1 MRIGILTAGS
11 YGDIRPY
18 IALARGLTARGHAAT
33 LLGPD
38 SYARFVEPAGV
49 PYQALGPYYDEDET
63 HRVLAAMAAEPD
75 PVRHPAIALAL
86 SRESTL
92 KMGAAVLEHTHAAD
106 LLVTHNYAAL
116 GHVAAAVH
124 KKPLITGHLF
134 PFMPCSRYWLRGQNF
149 GPLINRLL
157 WRFAAR
163 AIAGSTDPLYAELL
177 RHFGLPARCDFLL
190 RGGHSRLSNLIAV
203 SPRVLPRD
211 PDWPAHYEVTGY
223 WALPEPAFT
232 PDHVLDVFMSHGEP
246 PVVISFGS
254 MVGIDA
260 ARLTQLV
267 VQAAARCGRRIVLQA
282 GWAGLGRGVVSRDV
296 LVADFVPHDW
306 LFARAACVVHHG
318 GAGTTAAAL
327 RAGTPQIIVHHL
339 GDQQFWLRRVRR
351 LGVSVAGVSHHT
363 LSASWLSRAL
373 RRTLAEPGI
382 GRRAAQLGA
391 ELRAEDGVAQAVLAI
406 ERAAERSSLVRAAR
420 PAAKAPPIRLA
431 RGTQSH

>member
-11 YGDIRPY
+11 YGDVRPY
-18 IALARGLTARGHAAT
+18 VALARGLTARGHAVT

-49 PYQALGPYYDEDET
+49 RYQALGPYFDEDET
-63 HRVLAAMAAEPD
+63 HRVLAAMAAERD
-75 PVRHPAIALAL
+75 PVRHPAIALTL
-86 SRESTL
+86 TWESTL
-92 KMGAAVLEHTHAAD
+92 KMGAAVLEHTRAVD
-106 LLVTHNYAAL
+106 VLVAHNYVAL

-124 KKPLITGHLF
+124 QKPLVTGHLF
-134 PFMPCSRYWLRGQNF
+134 PLMPCSRYWLRGQDF

-177 RHFGLPARCDFLL
+177 RHFGLQAPRDFLL

-203 SPRVLPRD
+203 SPRVFPRD
-211 PDWPAHYEVTGY
+211 PDWPAHYELTGY
-223 WALPEPAFT
+223 WSLPEPAFT
-232 PDHVLDVFMSHGEP
+232 PDHELDAFTRHGEL

-260 ARLTQLV
+260 ARLTGLV
-267 VQAAARCGRRIVLQA
+267 VQAAARCGRRVVLQA
-282 GWAGLGRGVVSRDV
+282 GWAGLGCGVASREV

-327 RAGTPQIIVHHL
+327 RAGKPQIVAHHL
-339 GDQQFWLRRVRR
+339 GDQQFWSRRVRQ
-351 LGVSVAGVSHHT
+351 LGVSSAGTSHHA

-373 RRTLAEPGI
+373 RRTLADAAL
-382 GRRAAQLGA
+382 GRRAARLG
-391 ELRAEDGVAQAVLAI
+391 EQLRAEDGVGQAVLAL
-406 ERAAERSSLVRAAR
+406 ERAAEHGSRMRAAQ
-420 PAAKAPPIRLA
+420 PAAKARLIRLA
-431 RGTQSH
+431 RGAQSH